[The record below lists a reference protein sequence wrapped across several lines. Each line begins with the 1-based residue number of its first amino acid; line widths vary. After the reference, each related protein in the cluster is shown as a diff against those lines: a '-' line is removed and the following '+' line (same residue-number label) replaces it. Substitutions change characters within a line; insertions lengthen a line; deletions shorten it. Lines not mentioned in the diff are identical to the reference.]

1 MTFWVTCPS
10 HKIKPAEK
18 LLGILC
24 IYYTSKYHKTCFIKM
39 QTWKKNILNFLC
51 NIVLTDDFKREGI
64 KKTSYLHF
72 YFVAGFKFLQSIK
85 FFMRPEFLIWFSV
98 SIFWDDNLK
107 KYYQKKDSKIVNTTA
122 KTDPSTEYKSECS
135 EKNSQ
140 YLVKCCLYFGAE
152 SCKLKLV
159 RIGWIGWKTVGFSSS
174 ADLSPDENF
183 PAKVRFQNIWHCV
196 TDTVPKQENPPFS
209 SGQN

>member
-1 MTFWVTCPS
+1 
-10 HKIKPAEK
+10 
-18 LLGILC
+18 
-24 IYYTSKYHKTCFIKM
+24 M
-39 QTWKKNILNFLC
+39 QTWKKNIISYAISYWRMTLKEKELKKRLTYIFILLPVLNFFNQSNFLWDQSFLFGFLL
-51 NIVLTDDFKREGI
+51 VFFEMI
-64 KKTSYLHF
+64 K
-72 YFVAGFKFLQSIK
+72 
-85 FFMRPEFLIWFSV
+85 
-98 SIFWDDNLK
+98 NLK
-107 KYYQKKDSKIVNTTA
+107 KCYQKKDSKIVNTTA

-159 RIGWIGWKTVGFSSS
+159 RIGWKTVGFSSS

-196 TDTVPKQENPPFS
+196 RDTVPKQETPPFS